1 MSDVSEAGPNAFM
14 IHSLGSIQSIYW
26 PIPFINDNFCY
37 FWSQTKIPL
46 KKAVA
51 SQSARLNIFS
61 VLFPTYLWDKVTT
74 LGLFTSSLLRIQL
87 RVGGGLLSGCQSYCL
102 TIGDSSILTFQI
114 VTPSL
119 LGMAQTARGWGW
131 YPGTFVSL
139 LLYSSNNKLYH
150 IFLLY

>member
-14 IHSLGSIQSIYW
+14 IHSLGSIRSIYW

-51 SQSARLNIFS
+51 SQPARLNIFS
-61 VLFPTYLWDKVTT
+61 VLFPTYLRDKVTT

-87 RVGGGLLSGCQSYCL
+87 KVGGTSLRTSVILPYRWGLINFNIPDCYPFL
-102 TIGDSSILTFQI
+102 TGYGPNRQRLGLVHWNICISI
-114 VTPSL
+114 
-119 LGMAQTARGWGW
+119 A
-131 YPGTFVSL
+131 
-139 LLYSSNNKLYH
+139 
-150 IFLLY
+150 IFL